1 MLNLFTRKKKELER
15 LQTAYSECYAE
26 NVKLRKKI
34 ATLEQDVSDAT
45 SHLVSVCLINGA
57 LMDVLTDDQKVVVG
71 KNIKKT
77 EKKLTK
83 KKGKKNVKKA
93 KRANG

>member
-1 MLNLFTRKKKELER
+1 MLSIFTRKKKELER

-34 ATLEQDVSDAT
+34 ATLEQEVSDTT

-57 LMDVLTDDQKVVVG
+57 LMDVLTEDQKAVVG
-71 KNIKKT
+71 HKIQKT

-83 KKGKKNVKKA
+83 KKGKKNVKVK
-93 KRANG
+93 KG